1 MGILAGAAGGIGSI
15 LSAAGSIVGTIGA
28 ISQAQYQQQVA
39 KTNAKVA
46 ENNAKI
52 AAQKAQS
59 EAKINDDQV
68 RAVMGQQLAIQAA
81 SGLSTNSGSSL
92 RVRKSTH
99 RVGRQDSMR
108 IREAGAYDVQ
118 NYLQQSENFTAEAAA
133 AGQNAALAGIGGVF
147 GAMSSLVPSSPTAP
161 SLISGA
167 STTKMANT
175 LKQRD
180 PWLGMR
186 TVG

>member
-1 MGILAGAAGGIGSI
+1 MAFLGAAGAGIGTI
-15 LSAAGSIVGTIGA
+15 LSAASSVVGTIGA
-28 ISQAQYQQQVA
+28 ISQAKYQQQVA

-46 ENNAKI
+46 ENNAQI

-59 EAKINDDQV
+59 EAQMNDQQT
-68 RAVMGQQLAIQAA
+68 RAMVGEQLSIQSA
-81 SGLSTNSGSSL
+81 SGLSTSSGSSL

-99 RVGRQDSMR
+99 RLGRQDSMR

-118 NYLQQSENFTAEAAA
+118 NYLQQQNNFKAEAAA
-133 AGQNAALAGIGGVF
+133 AGQNAALAGIGGALSAF
-147 GAMSSLVPSSPTAP
+147 SSIVPTTAP
-161 SLISGA
+161 SLVSSA
-167 STTKMANT
+167 TPTRMTNT

-180 PWLGMR
+180 PWLGLR